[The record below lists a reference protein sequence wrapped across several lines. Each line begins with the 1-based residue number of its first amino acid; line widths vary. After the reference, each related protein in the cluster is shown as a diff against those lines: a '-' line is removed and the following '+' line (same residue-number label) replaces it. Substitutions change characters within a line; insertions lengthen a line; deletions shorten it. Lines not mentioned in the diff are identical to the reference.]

1 MSSLRVR
8 LAVLVL
14 LALLPALGLIFYAA
28 REDRRLATAQA
39 EQDALRIARLAALQ
53 HSQLIEAAHHLLV
66 GLTHL
71 PAVTS
76 LDAGA
81 CAKTFAGMLGQF
93 PSYSNIVAARP
104 NGDVFC
110 SAVPLPGPINLAD
123 REHFQ
128 RVLQTR
134 DFVASKYVVARTTG
148 KPTIILLYPLVDGSG
163 VVRAVVTVVLDLGW
177 LHRLAEQTLL
187 PPGSTLS
194 VVDEGGVVLARYPES
209 RDLVGRVVPEAAIVE
224 AVLSRQAEGTS
235 EGPGLDGIPS
245 MHAFARL
252 PTRPESGE
260 VYISIGIPSATVF
273 ARADRVQARNLRGLV
288 LVGALALGATWI
300 AGKLLILRRVDSIV
314 RATQRLG
321 AGDLSARTG
330 LQSRAG
336 ADELS
341 QLARAFDDMAAA
353 LEERTAERQRAADAL
368 RASEDRFRSV
378 ARSAADAIIV
388 ASGDGIV
395 LFSNPA
401 AQAMFGY
408 AEDELLGRPL
418 TLLMPERHREAHQAK
433 LDRPG
438 PAVESRLLGRVV
450 DLQGRR
456 KDGTEFPMELALAS
470 WETAGQRFLSGV
482 MRDVTERRR
491 LEQAQAV
498 GLAVAQVLAD
508 AATLDEAMARLLEA
522 VCGGEAWDLAELW
535 TVVEPDAK
543 LLRWQGAW
551 HRPGL
556 EAGEFLAVSR
566 GSTFPPG
573 VGLPG
578 RVWTSG
584 QPVWTVDVLADPQ
597 FLRAAAAATL
607 GLHGAVAFPVR
618 GAAPV
623 GVLVCFSQGAPVSDD
638 SFLSAMQDACDRIG
652 HFIERKRAE
661 VALHES
667 EAQVLQLQRLES
679 VGRLA
684 GGVAH
689 DFNNLLTV
697 ILGRSQLL
705 LARSEVDERARR
717 DITLIEQ
724 TATRAA
730 SLTKQLLAFSRQQVL
745 EPQVLDLNGIV
756 SGMVVMLRRLIGE
769 DIDLAVRPGPDLGHV
784 SADPGQVEQV
794 IVNLVVNARDAMP
807 EGGQLTLE
815 TANVELDA
823 GYAHRHPGVHPG
835 SHVML
840 AVSDTG
846 IGMDGEIQARV
857 FEPFFTTKDLGKGTG
872 LGLSTVF
879 GIVKQSGG
887 HISLSSAPGRGST
900 FTIYLPRVEAPVATE
915 GQVVCTPT
923 RGSETILEV
932 EDEDEVRAL
941 AREVLELS
949 GYTVLAASGPA
960 EALGIAERHDGPI
973 HLILTDVVMPHMSG
987 PQLVKD
993 IAPLRPGIKVLYM
1006 SGYTADGIA
1015 QHGVLAPGIVLL
1027 QKPFLPEALARK
1039 VREVLDTPP

>member
-1 MSSLRVR
+1 MRLPAASL
-8 LAVLVL
+8 LARFSVLSLACVLALMAALGWVTSRVLVQNMQESEWQTTAEL
-14 LALLPALGLIFYAA
+14 VRYEAGDHGMERIFTDPAA
-28 REDRRLATAQA
+28 RLDR
-39 EQDALRIARLAALQ
+39 
-53 HSQLIEAAHHLLV
+53 
-66 GLTHL
+66 
-71 PAVTS
+71 
-76 LDAGA
+76 AGIR
-81 CAKTFAGMLGQF
+81 
-93 PSYSNIVAARP
+93 S
-104 NGDVFC
+104 
-110 SAVPLPGPINLAD
+110 
-123 REHFQ
+123 
-128 RVLQTR
+128 
-134 DFVASKYVVARTTG
+134 
-148 KPTIILLYPLVDGSG
+148 
-163 VVRAVVTVVLDLGW
+163 
-177 LHRLAEQTLL
+177 
-187 PPGSTLS
+187 
-194 VVDEGGVVLARYPES
+194 
-209 RDLVGRVVPEAAIVE
+209 
-224 AVLSRQAEGTS
+224 
-235 EGPGLDGIPS
+235 
-245 MHAFARL
+245 
-252 PTRPESGE
+252 
-260 VYISIGIPSATVF
+260 
-273 ARADRVQARNLRGLV
+273 
-288 LVGALALGATWI
+288 ALGALYRLPEVVRVKVWDREAVVI
-300 AGKLLILRRVDSIV
+300 WAEDERLIGQSFADNPEMVLALRGQVSVQIKS
-314 RATQRLG
+314 RAKPENVQEHEFFPTLAEVYVPIFAPQGPRSVIGVLEVYKVPQRLYDDIRRSRNTIW
-321 AGDLSARTG
+321 ATTG
-330 LQSRAG
+330 LGGLLLYLSLFWVVRISHRIQIRA
-336 ADELS
+336 E
-341 QLARAFDDMAAA
+341 
-353 LEERTAERQRAADAL
+353 AERRKAEAELPRLNQELEQRTNDRLRAADAL
-368 RASEDRFRSV
+368 SVSEERFQSV
-378 ARSAADAIIV
+378 ARSATDGIIV

-418 TLLMPERHREAHQAK
+418 TLLMPERQREAYQAA
-433 LDRPG
+433 LDRRG
-438 PAVESRLLGRVV
+438 ATGESRPLGREV
-450 DLQGRR
+450 DRQGRR
-456 KDGTEFPMELALAS
+456 KDGTEFPLEMSLAN
-470 WETAGQRFLSGV
+470 WETAGRRFVSGM

-491 LEQAQAV
+491 VEHAQAV
-498 GLAVAQVLAD
+498 GLAVALVLAD
-508 AATLDEAMARLLEA
+508 AASLDEALARLLEA

-535 TVVEPDAK
+535 TVVEADAN

-556 EAGEFLAVSR
+556 DAGEFLAVSR

-578 RVWTSG
+578 RVLASG
-584 QPVWTVDVLADPQ
+584 QPVWTADVLADPQ
-597 FLRAAAAATL
+597 FLRASAAATL
-607 GLHGAVAFPVR
+607 GLHGAVGFPVR

-661 VALHES
+661 VALHGS
-667 EAQVLQLQRLES
+667 EKQVLQLQRLES

-697 ILGRSQLL
+697 ILGRSRLL

-717 DITLIEQ
+717 EITLIEQ
-724 TATRAA
+724 TAARAA
-730 SLTKQLLAFSRQQVL
+730 ALTKQLLAFSRQQVL

-756 SGMVVMLRRLIGE
+756 SGMVVMLQRLIGE

-784 SADPGQVEQV
+784 SVDPGQVEQV

-807 EGGQLTLE
+807 KGGQIILE

-823 GYAHRHPGVHPG
+823 DFVRRHPGAHLG

-846 IGMDGEIQARV
+846 IGMDDEIQARV

-900 FTIYLPRVEAPVATE
+900 FTIYLPRAEARVATE
-915 GQVVCTPT
+915 GQVVYPPAG
-923 RGSETILEV
+923 GSETILEV

-949 GYTVLAASGPA
+949 GYTVLAASGPT

-987 PQLVKD
+987 PQLAKD
-993 IAPLRPGIKVLYM
+993 IVLLRPGIKVLYM
-1006 SGYTADGIA
+1006 SGYTADAIA
-1015 QHGVLAPGIVLL
+1015 QHGVLGPGIVLL
-1027 QKPFLPEALARK
+1027 QKPFLPDALARK